1 MIMKDTREVGIIG
14 LGKFGLQLGTTLA
27 SLGHKAIGLD
37 ANPARV
43 HLAQDVLTQAYEA
56 DASDKAALSQL
67 KFHTLDTVVVS
78 VGEVLDASILIVL
91 NLQELGAKNIIV
103 KSASPSHK
111 KVMQRIG
118 VSRIIQPEIDVATHL
133 AYSLDNPGMLDML
146 PIGRGVVLQEVT
158 VVKWAGKT
166 LKELNLRDV
175 SGVLVAAVM
184 EAGKSDYLFVPDP
197 GRPFSPGDKLLMIG
211 YQDAIAGVVGKT

>member
-1 MIMKDTREVGIIG
+1 MKETREVGIIG

-37 ANPARV
+37 ASPARV
-43 HLAQDVLTQAYEA
+43 H
-56 DASDKAALSQL
+56 
-67 KFHTLDTVVVS
+67 VVS

-118 VSRIIQPEIDVATHL
+118 VGRIIQPEIDVATQL
-133 AYSLDNPGMLDML
+133 AYSLDNPGMLDIL
-146 PIGRGVVLQEVT
+146 PIGRGVVLQEAT

-197 GRPFSPGDKLLMIG
+197 GRPFSAGDKLLMIG
-211 YQDAIAGVVGKT
+211 YQDVIAGVIGKT